1 MIMRLRLQQAVQE
14 NDYYF
19 RGFVTMTDLAE
30 LFRAYPFREETLE
43 KAAIHRR
50 NMEQGISPFS
60 VTLRAAPDTE
70 RDAEGDDLIFQDA
83 QWEIRDGKSRVAA
96 VTEMTE
102 EELADCEAEVKI
114 FLLTEEKM
122 EKMEPNRF

>member
-1 MIMRLRLQQAVQE
+1 
-14 NDYYF
+14 
-19 RGFVTMTDLAE
+19 
-30 LFRAYPFREETLE
+30 
-43 KAAIHRR
+43 
-50 NMEQGISPFS
+50 MEPKKPMGD
-60 VTLRAAPDTE
+60 V
-70 RDAEGDDLIFQDA
+70 DDLIFQDA

-122 EKMEPNRF
+122 EKMEQNRF